1 MSHSQYID
9 GIQWEYML
17 PTIDKFNGSI
27 CARNVYWLCLGLKLP
42 SLVSLQMLLKIDQ
55 VNSVDRLGVS
65 IALQHL
71 GFTGE
76 EFSFL
81 AVISNQR
88 QLSTQELSLVV
99 SSGSHKWYFP
109 CSSQEDALLVN
120 GNIPIRELEL
130 HVELTLCVE
139 NTQLTW
145 LELKLH
151 SSILDDVKQWSSY
164 FSGNLVAL
172 PKLDLKLVATKALQ
186 SARIINISKPGE
198 KYLAFCKLVTSSEF
212 VVRMAQLRK
221 IGCFPAITSK
231 EDGLILA
238 SQLVFRWNVLM
249 VQESEQRL
257 FVFQGVTSCDAVYI
271 PGLNILIIVC
281 HITLKDIIQCFEI
294 LVRKPEFFEISTPRS
309 FLGYLV
315 GHTRPYHCN
324 YDSLL
329 ALQHLREED
338 ELLPQDAL
346 FSKSD
351 EAFIDLGSS
360 LDLPQKH
367 QCKSKNE
374 LNKLTETQ
382 QGYLL
387 QLGSWFYAFCETPDK
402 RYLELARNVDSS
414 LREFAS
420 ENSELERS
428 GSLNY
433 LEDCQPLIW
442 VVSQVKKDVG

>member
-1 MSHSQYID
+1 MESLS
-9 GIQWEYML
+9 L
-17 PTIDKFNGSI
+17 FN
-27 CARNVYWLCLGLKLP
+27 
-42 SLVSLQMLLKIDQ
+42 
-55 VNSVDRLGVS
+55 
-65 IALQHL
+65 L
-71 GFTGE
+71 GFTGKSFH
-76 EFSFL
+76 FSRSSAIKAAFDTR
-81 AVISNQR
+81 AVTSG
-88 QLSTQELSLVV
+88 

-294 LVRKPEFFEISTPRS
+294 LVRKPEFEISTPRS

-315 GHTRPYHCN
+315 NTLDPIIVTMIHYWLCN
-324 YDSLL
+324 IYVKRMNFSPKMHYFLRVMKHSLT
-329 ALQHLREED
+329 
-338 ELLPQDAL
+338 
-346 FSKSD
+346 
-351 EAFIDLGSS
+351 
-360 LDLPQKH
+360 LDQ
-367 QCKSKNE
+367 
-374 LNKLTETQ
+374 
-382 QGYLL
+382 
-387 QLGSWFYAFCETPDK
+387 A
-402 RYLELARNVDSS
+402 
-414 LREFAS
+414 
-420 ENSELERS
+420 
-428 GSLNY
+428 
-433 LEDCQPLIW
+433 
-442 VVSQVKKDVG
+442 